1 MATAVRVLDIFEA
14 FASLQKPLTLSQL
27 AEAVDA
33 PVSSCF
39 GIVKALEERG
49 YLHSVSSRKEWYP
62 TGRMLQNTRAIE
74 RSEPLIARFDPIL
87 TALRDQTNE
96 TVILGQAASSGAMVI
111 YLNVFEGTQAI
122 RYSAQVGDRKPLHST
137 AIGKVLLGCMPA
149 DQRGRIVARIRTD
162 AITDR
167 TMTDPNAVLQDIE
180 EGLKRGYQM
189 TRGENVVDV
198 GAVAMPIYL
207 LGRTFGVA
215 VAGPVQRLDPM
226 VDTHAATL
234 AAACRK
240 LEALAA

>member
-14 FASLQKPLTLSQL
+14 FATLQKPLTLSQI

-62 TGRMLQNTRAIE
+62 TGRMLQNARSIE
-74 RSEPLIARFDPIL
+74 RHEPLVVRFGPIL
-87 TALRDQTNE
+87 ENLRDRTNE
-96 TVILGQAASSGAMVI
+96 TVILGQAASNGNAVI
-111 YLNVFEGTQAI
+111 YLNVVEGTQAI
-122 RYSAQVGDRKPLHST
+122 RYSATIGDRKPLHST
-137 AIGKVLLGCMPA
+137 AIGKVLLGCMKP
-149 DQRGRIVARIRTD
+149 DQRRKILGKLKID

-167 TMTDPNAVLQDIE
+167 TITDLTEIVQDIE
-180 EGLKRGYQM
+180 EGVRRGYQM

-198 GAVAMPIYL
+198 GAIAMPVSV

-215 VAGPVQRLDPM
+215 VAGPVQRLDAN
-226 VDTHAATL
+226 VVRHAEL
-234 AAACRK
+234 LGEACRK
-240 LEALAA
+240 MEMLAG

>member
-14 FASLQKPLTLSQL
+14 FATLQKPLTLSQL

-62 TGRMLQNTRAIE
+62 TGRMLQNARAIE
-74 RSEPLIARFDPIL
+74 RNEPLVARFGPIL
-87 TALRDQTNE
+87 EDLRDRTNE
-96 TVILGQAASSGAMVI
+96 TVILGQAASSGNTVI
-111 YLNVFEGTQAI
+111 YLDVIEGTQAI
-122 RYSAQVGDRKPLHST
+122 RYSANIGDRKPLHST
-137 AIGKVLLGCMPA
+137 AIGKVLLGCMSA
-149 DQRGRIVARIRTD
+149 DQRRKTLGKVKTD

-167 TMTDPNAVLQDIE
+167 TMTGIGDIVDDIE
-180 EGLKRGYQM
+180 VGVKRGYQM

-198 GAVAMPIYL
+198 GAIAMPVSL

-215 VAGPVQRLDPM
+215 VAGPIQRLDAN
-226 VDTHAATL
+226 VSRHADLL
-234 AAACRK
+234 AEACRK
-240 LEALAA
+240 MEALAG